1 VSVIPDVL
9 RPFARCR
16 VLVVDDNEA
25 NAVLASRIL
34 LRAGLSDV
42 HSIADPRLVVDWVR
56 EHRPDLV
63 LLDLHMPHMD
73 GFTVLAQLRISHSP
87 TDLPV
92 IVLTADTQ
100 REASQRA
107 FEAGASD
114 FLTKPLDASEVVH
127 RVRNLL
133 EMRTAYSAR
142 ESFFASLSHDIRS
155 PLTAIVGFAELLPD
169 VGPDKR
175 DDLIDR
181 IVGNARR
188 LRTLFDALVDH
199 AKIRSGAVD
208 VFLAPFDVR
217 AVAVSCVRDLGSLL
231 SDHPV
236 TVDEVSMTVLGDPRA
251 MDRVLTN
258 LLINAAKYSSPGAP
272 IAVRFGRNATHG
284 EISVADMGRGILK
297 EDIPVIFEEFQRGG
311 LAGNDGGA
319 GIGLTSVK
327 ALVEQQGGQ
336 VRLESEEGE
345 GTTVTVVLPLAE
357 AVSA

>member
-1 VSVIPDVL
+1 VIPDVL
-9 RPFARCR
+9 RPFAGCR

-34 LRAGLSDV
+34 LHAGLVDLHTIS
-42 HSIADPRLVVDWVR
+42 DPRLVVDWVR

-63 LLDLHMPHMD
+63 LLDLHMPYID
-73 GFTVLAQLRISHSP
+73 GFTVLASLRVSQSL
-87 TDLPV
+87 TELPV

-114 FLTKPLDASEVVH
+114 FLTKPLDGIEMVH
-127 RVRNLL
+127 RCRNLL
-133 EMRTAYSAR
+133 EMKSAYSAR
-142 ESFFASLSHDIRS
+142 ESFFSSLSHDIRS

-169 VGPDKR
+169 VGADKR
-175 DDLIDR
+175 EDLIDR
-181 IVGNARR
+181 IVGNARK
-188 LRTLFDALVDH
+188 LRALFDQLVDH
-199 AKIRSGAVD
+199 AKIRAGAAD
-208 VFLAPFDVR
+208 ISIAPFDVR
-217 AVAVSCVRDLGSLL
+217 IVAVACVRDLGSLL

-236 TVDEVSMTVLGDPRA
+236 TIDETSMTVMGDPKA

-258 LLINAAKYSSPGAP
+258 LLINAAKYSGPGTP
-272 IAVRFGRNATHG
+272 IAVRFGRDESNG
-284 EISVADMGRGILK
+284 EISVADQGRGILQQ
-297 EDIPVIFEEFQRGG
+297 DIPVIFDEFQRGA
-311 LAGNDGGA
+311 LAGNDGGT
-319 GIGLTSVK
+319 GIGLTSVR

-336 VRLESEEGE
+336 VRLESQEGK

>member
-1 VSVIPDVL
+1 MSVIPDVL

-25 NAVLASRIL
+25 NGVLASRIL
-34 LRAGLSDV
+34 LHAGLVDL
-42 HSIADPRLVVDWVR
+42 HRIADPRLVVDWVR
-56 EHRPDLV
+56 EHRPDLI
-63 LLDLHMPHMD
+63 LLDLHMPHID
-73 GFTVLAQLRISHSP
+73 GFTLLANLRASHSL
-87 TDLPV
+87 TELPV
-92 IVLTADTQ
+92 IVLTADTE

-114 FLTKPLDASEVVH
+114 FVTKPLDGTEVVH

-133 EMRTAYSAR
+133 EMKSAYTAR
-142 ESFFASLSHDIRS
+142 ESFFSSLSHDIRS

-169 VGPDKR
+169 VGADKR
-175 DDLIDR
+175 EDLVDR

-188 LRTLFDALVDH
+188 LRALFDQLVDH
-199 AKIRSGAVD
+199 AKVRSGTTD
-208 VFLAPFDVR
+208 VQIAPFDVR
-217 AVAVSCVRDLGSLL
+217 TVVVACVRDLGSLL
-231 SDHPV
+231 AEHPISID
-236 TVDEVSMTVLGDPRA
+236 DESMTVMGDPKA

-258 LLINAAKYSSPGAP
+258 LLINAAKYSTPGTP
-272 IAVRFGRNATHG
+272 IDVRFGRNEASG
-284 EISVADMGRGILK
+284 EISVSDRGRGILK

-311 LAGNDGGA
+311 LAGDDGGA

-336 VRLESEEGE
+336 VRLESEEGQ
-345 GTTVTVVLPLAE
+345 GTTVTVVLPLAH

>member
-1 VSVIPDVL
+1 MNVISEVL
-9 RPFARCR
+9 RPFGRSR
-16 VLVVDDNEA
+16 VLVVDDNQG
-25 NAVLASRIL
+25 NALLASRIL
-34 LRAGLSDV
+34 LHAGLSDL
-42 HSIADPRLVVDWVR
+42 HTMDDPRGVMAWVR
-56 EHRPDLV
+56 EHRPDLL
-63 LLDLHMPHMD
+63 LLDLHMPYID
-73 GFTVLAQLRISHSP
+73 GFTLLAELRLFFSL

-92 IVLTADTQ
+92 IVLTADTE

-133 EMRTAYSAR
+133 EMKSAYSAR

-169 VGPDKR
+169 VAPAQR
-175 DDLIDR
+175 DDLIER

-199 AKIRSGAVD
+199 AKIRSGAAD
-208 VFLAPFDVR
+208 VSLAPFDVR
-217 AVAVSCVRDLGSLL
+217 PVAMACVRDLGSLL

-236 TVDEVSMTVLGDPRA
+236 TVDEASMTVLGDARA
-251 MDRVLTN
+251 MDRVLSN
-258 LLINAAKYSSPGAP
+258 LLANAAKYSNAGTP
-272 IAVRFGRNATHG
+272 IAVRFGRDSTHG
-284 EISVADMGRGILK
+284 EISVSDQGRGILK
-297 EDIPVIFEEFQRGG
+297 EDIDVIFEEFQRGG
-311 LAGNDGGA
+311 LARNDGGT
-319 GIGLTSVK
+319 GIGLTSVR

-336 VRLESEEGE
+336 VRLESKEGE